1 MSGAEAVEPGVDE
14 ARSATRGLP
23 ALELEQLERIAIQLA
38 LAEAWW
44 HQGRAAETLGVSPRT
59 LHRKIRTL
67 GLERP

>member
-1 MSGAEAVEPGVDE
+1 LGREK
-14 ARSATRGLP
+14 
-23 ALELEQLERIAIQLA
+23 LELEQLERIAIQLA
-38 LAEAWW
+38 LAEAGW